1 MTTTWLGRTMYS
13 LDTESTSLDTE
24 SARVVTLT
32 LGRSTSPGHW
42 SPKSYLLDPGVEI
55 PAEATAVHGITT
67 EHARKE
73 GMQPGHAL
81 HGVWLWLTQIATGRT
96 PLVIFNAPY
105 DLTLLDREFRRHLG
119 EPLPTGLIVLD
130 TLCLFRRFDWTT
142 GGRSLS
148 KLAARYDITFPA
160 HDAEADALASLKLLH
175 ILAVMND
182 LLPLITPATLHEAQQ
197 GWWVQQQ
204 DAAEARALGSGTAFE
219 RQDCWPLIPFTDGA
233 ES

>member
-1 MTTTWLGRTMYS
+1 MTTTWHGRTMYS

-67 EHARKE
+67 EHAQKE

-81 HGVWLWLTQIATGRT
+81 HEVWLWLTQIATGRT

-175 ILAVMND
+175 ILAGLND

-204 DAAEARALGSGTAFE
+204 DAVEARALGSGTASE

>member
-1 MTTTWLGRTMYS
+1 MTWLDQPLLA
-13 LDTESTSLDTE
+13 LDSETTGTRPDFD
-24 SARVVTLT
+24 RILT
-32 LGRSTSPGHW
+32 LCIGRSSKLGTWVSRTW
-42 SPKSYLLDPGVEI
+42 RINPGVPI
-55 PAEATAVHGITT
+55 PPESTAVHGIGDADVTGW
-67 EHARKE
+67 A
-73 GMQPGHAL
+73 QPFDAL
-81 HGVWLWLTQIATGRT
+81 IEIGQWLDAAAANRR
-96 PLVIFNAPY
+96 PLVLHHAPF
-105 DLTLLDREFRRHLG
+105 DLSLIDAELRRHTG
-119 EPLPTGLIVLD
+119 QGIPDGLIVLD

-142 GGRSLS
+142 GGRSLG
-148 KLAARYDITFPA
+148 KLAARYGITFPA

-175 ILAVMND
+175 ILAGLND

>member
-1 MTTTWLGRTMYS
+1 MTWLDQPLLA
-13 LDTESTSLDTE
+13 LDSETTGTRPDFD
-24 SARVVTLT
+24 RILT
-32 LGRSTSPGHW
+32 LCIGRSSKLGTWVSRTW
-42 SPKSYLLDPGVEI
+42 RINPGVPI
-55 PAEATAVHGITT
+55 PPESTAVHGIGDADVTGW
-67 EHARKE
+67 A
-73 GMQPGHAL
+73 QPFDAL
-81 HGVWLWLTQIATGRT
+81 VEIGQWLDAAAANRR
-96 PLVIFNAPY
+96 PLVLHHAPF
-105 DLTLLDREFRRHLG
+105 DLSLIDAELRRHTG
-119 EPLPTGLIVLD
+119 QGIPDGLIVLD

-148 KLAARYDITFPA
+148 KLAARYGITFPA

-175 ILAVMND
+175 ILAALND

-197 GWWVQQQ
+197 RWWVQQQ

>member
-24 SARVVTLT
+24 SARVITLT

-67 EHARKE
+67 EHVQKE
-73 GMQPGHAL
+73 GMQLGHVL
-81 HGVWLWLTQIATGRT
+81 YEVWLWLTQIATGRT

-105 DLTLLDREFRRHLG
+105 DLTLLDREFRRHVG
-119 EPLPTGLIVLD
+119 EPIPDGLIVLD

-160 HDAEADALASLKLLH
+160 HDAEADSLATLRLLH
-175 ILAVMND
+175 ILTDRVE
-182 LLPLITPATLHEAQQ
+182 LLGHVTPIVLHQLQHGWYAAQQ
-197 GWWVQQQ
+197 HQIVTR
-204 DAAEARALGSGTAFE
+204 AAGEGRTVPLDTTWPIRTA
-219 RQDCWPLIPFTDGA
+219 A
-233 ES
+233 

>member
-67 EHARKE
+67 EHAQKE

-81 HGVWLWLTQIATGRT
+81 HEVWLWLTQLAISRT

-119 EPLPTGLIVLD
+119 MRLPDGLIVLD
-130 TLCLFRRFDWTT
+130 TLILYWRLDWRT
-142 GGRSLS
+142 GGRTLG
-148 KLAARYDITFPA
+148 KLAARHGIEFPA
-160 HDAEADALASLKLLH
+160 HNAEADARAAVDLLR
-175 ILAVMND
+175 ILGDEND
-182 LLPLITPATLHEAQQ
+182 LLGLIEPRSLHEAQA
-197 GWWVQQQ
+197 GWWATRQ
-204 DAAEARALGSGTAFE
+204 DQLAARAQGYGHAFTP
-219 RQDCWPLIPFTDGA
+219 QPHWPLIPYQEA
-233 ES
+233 S